1 MAPIHL
7 IATLR
12 PAAGKE
18 QLLREVLRQTV
29 DRVADIEIG
38 CLTFLLTETR
48 GDDVVVVFKVIERW
62 LNLEALEQHHG
73 RDWLQQMYQ
82 TFKDNELL
90 DGTERIEH
98 LTLIA
103 GFVAR

>member
-1 MAPIHL
+1 MA
-7 IATLR
+7 IAAY
-12 PAAGKE
+12 PSY
-18 QLLREVLRQTV
+18 
-29 DRVADIEIG
+29 
-38 CLTFLLTETR
+38 
-48 GDDVVVVFKVIERW
+48 RW

-103 GFVAR
+103 GFVSR